1 MTGIFRMKSER
12 VYFMK
17 NIKAIVSILFSVS
30 IVIPVFGCAAQKT
43 GTDTRLETAMPISS
57 ESAAPTSDT
66 ETQEN
71 PDDYDTYV
79 ILSDTNTTIDGEG
92 VTFENNVLTVTQPG
106 SYCIKG
112 TLSDGHI
119 TVNSPDT
126 SKKVKLYLN
135 SVNIYS
141 SDTAPIYIEESGKET
156 EIILADGSVNTL
168 SDNADRKVPEDENEE
183 YATAVIYSKDDLQL
197 EGNGT
202 LNIEANF
209 NKGIFSKDDLQIK
222 GGTYNIT
229 SADDAIRGKDSVEI
243 SAGTFHLTSGG
254 DGIRT
259 SNETDEDKGEML
271 ISGGE
276 FNITSELDGLQS
288 VSALTVSGGVFNI
301 SSGGASTEITA
312 QRENMFGS
320 FPGARPSDSS
330 ADEAQSE
337 SEVSCK
343 AVKGK
348 SISITGG
355 TFTVDSYDDAFHS
368 DSTLHISAG
377 VFSVKTN
384 DDAFHAQT
392 DLTIGDAS
400 INILQSYEGLEG
412 QTVKITDG
420 TVHIVSADDGINT
433 ASSSE
438 QSENPNTP
446 WGQNPPAPPDAQEN
460 QTPPEAKT
468 GFLSGKQRPENK
480 GGMGGKGGMDSY
492 NSASVIEISGG
503 KVFVNADGD
512 GLDSNGDIK
521 ISGGEVY
528 VFGPESDGNGALD
541 YSGSCVVT
549 DGTLLAAGS
558 SGMSQGVSAG
568 SVASV
573 NISCSVSGNTV
584 FSVLDEDEDEVI
596 CFVSPKKFSSVVFA
610 SDSLDKNE
618 KVSVYTGGTHS
629 GTASDGIY
637 EDGTYTKGTL
647 LGQFTAG

>member
-1 MTGIFRMKSER
+1 MKSER
-12 VYFMK
+12 VTSLK

-30 IVIPVFGCAAQKT
+30 IVIPVLGCAAQNNS
-43 GTDTRLETAMPISS
+43 TDTLLETAMPISS
-57 ESAAPTSDT
+57 ESASQTSGT
-66 ETQEN
+66 VTQEN
-71 PDDYDTYV
+71 TESYDTYV

-92 VTFENNVLTVTQPG
+92 VTFKNNVLTVTQPG

-135 SVNIYS
+135 SVSIYS

-168 SDNADRKVPEDENEE
+168 SDNADRKVPEDENTE

-209 NKGIFSKDDLQIK
+209 NKGIFTKDDLQIK

-229 SADDAIRGKDSVEI
+229 SADDAVRGKDSVEI

-276 FNITSELDGLQS
+276 FNITSELDGIQS

-301 SSGGASTEITA
+301 RSGGASSEITA

-330 ADEAQSE
+330 ADEAQGE
-337 SEVSCK
+337 TEVSCK
-343 AVKGK
+343 GVKGK

-368 DSTLHISAG
+368 DSTLNIPSG

-384 DDAFHAQT
+384 DDAFHAET
-392 DLTIGDAS
+392 TLAISGAS
-400 INILQSYEGLEG
+400 ISILQSYEGLEG
-412 QTVKITDG
+412 ETVKITDG
-420 TVHIVSADDGINT
+420 TIHIVSADDGINV
-433 ASSSE
+433 ASSAE
-438 QSENPNTP
+438 QEENPNTP
-446 WGQNPPAPPDAQEN
+446 RG
-460 QTPPEAKT
+460 QTPPASPDTQGSQTPPSEKT
-468 GFLSGKQRPENK
+468 GFVSGGQRPGNK
-480 GGMGGKGGMDSY
+480 GGMGGKGGMGSY
-492 NSASVIEISGG
+492 NSANVIEISGG
-503 KVFVNADGD
+503 KIFVNADGD
-512 GLDSNGDIK
+512 GHDSNGDIK

-549 DGTLLAAGS
+549 GGTLLAAGS
-558 SGMSQGVSAG
+558 SGMSQGVSEG

-584 FSVLDEDEDEVI
+584 FAVLDEDENEIV
-596 CFVSPKKFSSVVFA
+596 CFVSPKKFSNVVFA

-618 KVSVYTGGTHS
+618 EVSVYTDGTHS

-637 EDGTYTKGTL
+637 EDGVYTKGTL
-647 LGQFTAG
+647 LGQYTAG